1 MADTRLTVAT
11 RFVRKALGFGGV
23 LRLTVLSSRKV
34 LPRKRAAKAC
44 LLAHRGLRTAHR
56 GTRSLCLL
64 ELV

>member
-11 RFVRKALGFGGV
+11 RFVRKALGFGV